1 MGRLSR
7 ITLSVIAVLAL
18 GLTACQ
24 KTGGSFVSDD
34 EMTLGN
40 AGAKVTVIE
49 YASSSCSHCAR
60 FNNEVFPAFKAKY
73 IDTGK
78 VHYVFREFT
87 TPPVEFAAAAFLTA
101 RCLGKDKYFSVLDTI
116 YHDQAAIFQSGDLR
130 GGLLHIAQSAGMS
143 EQQFNDCISNPDAL
157 AALHARVDKAV
168 AQDHIEGTP
177 TFIINGKQAGSGEMS
192 LPQLDTAI
200 HAAGG

>member
-7 ITLSVIAVLAL
+7 ITLSAIAVLAL